1 MLNKNQHILLVDD
14 EQDIL
19 DILSFNLEKSG
30 YSVSTALNAEIALKV
45 IKEKKIDLAV
55 LDLMLPEIDG
65 IELCQLIKEN
75 PNNKQLKIVFLSARG
90 EDFTQVAALQA
101 GADDYMVKPISPRL
115 FLAKIE
121 TFFRK
126 NEMEDS
132 VNSFQKEENL
142 LEIDR
147 YRYKIRLNNAD
158 YFLPKKE
165 FELLALLA
173 SKPEKVFSREN
184 ILSSVWG
191 NETHIGDRTI
201 DVHIRKLRQK
211 IGDSYIRT
219 VKGIGYSFKY

>member
-1 MLNKNQHILLVDD
+1 MLQKKEHILLVDD

-19 DILSFNLEKSG
+19 DILSYNLEKAG
-30 YSVSTALNAEIALKV
+30 YQVSTALDGENALKLL
-45 IKEKKIDLAV
+45 KENEFELAV
-55 LDLMLPEIDG
+55 LDLMLPGIDG
-65 IELCQLIKEN
+65 IELCQQIKEN
-75 PNNKQLKIVFLSARG
+75 PNFNNMKVVFLSARS
-90 EDFTQVAALQA
+90 EDYTQVAGLQA

-121 TFFRK
+121 ALLRK
-126 NEMEDS
+126 TEVIE
-132 VNSFQKEENL
+132 VKSFQQQENV

-147 YRYKIRLNNAD
+147 YRYKIRLNSTD

-184 ILSSVWG
+184 ILTSVWG

-219 VKGIGYSFKY
+219 VKGIGYSFNY

>member
-1 MLNKNQHILLVDD
+1 MLQKKEHILLVDD

-19 DILSFNLEKSG
+19 DILSYNLEKAG
-30 YSVSTALNAEIALKV
+30 YNVSTALNGENALKLL
-45 IKEKKIDLAV
+45 KENEFDLAV
-55 LDLMLPEIDG
+55 LDLMMPGIDG
-65 IELCQLIKEN
+65 IELCQQIKEN
-75 PNNKQLKIVFLSARG
+75 PNFNSMKVVFLSARS
-90 EDFTQVAALQA
+90 EDYTQVAGLQA

-121 TFFRK
+121 ALLRK
-126 NEMEDS
+126 TEVIE
-132 VNSFQKEENL
+132 VKSFQQQENV

-147 YRYKIRLNNAD
+147 YRYKIRLNSTD

-184 ILSSVWG
+184 ILTSVWG

-219 VKGIGYSFKY
+219 VKGIGYSFNY